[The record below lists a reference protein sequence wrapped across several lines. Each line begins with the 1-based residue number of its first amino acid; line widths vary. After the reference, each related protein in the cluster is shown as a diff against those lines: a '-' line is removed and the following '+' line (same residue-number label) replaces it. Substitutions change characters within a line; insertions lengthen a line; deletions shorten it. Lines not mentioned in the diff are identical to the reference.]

1 MKPISP
7 ETDVLLTGSQ
17 RKKLDAVYRKTE
29 YRVVVDGKTLCFKVG
44 EYDAAAE
51 RALAGQIAVQR
62 EWAILTPCNPRSQ
75 EATQEMNGFYYHELR
90 DALSARNSQWL
101 PAMNHDPFGSW
112 PDEPGFAI
120 ADADVLW
127 VRELGTRFKQN
138 AYVSAKVGEALRLV
152 WLA

>member
-1 MKPISP
+1 MKPLSSESLP
-7 ETDVLLTGSQ
+7 LTGSH

-29 YRVVVDGKTLCFKVG
+29 YRVVVGDQTLRFKVG
-44 EYDAAAE
+44 EYNADAE
-51 RALAGQIAVQR
+51 RVLFEKIAAKK

-75 EATQEMNGFYYHELR
+75 EATQEMNTFYYHELR
-90 DALSARNSQWL
+90 DALASHNSQWV
-101 PAMNHDPFGSW
+101 PAMNHDPLGSW

-127 VRELGTRFKQN
+127 VRELGVRFLQN